1 MFISITSI
9 SMFLTMIYP
18 LVICYI
24 ADIAIENGPFIVD
37 LPNLKIVIFPQLFQF
52 TRGYSSIHTV

>member
-1 MFISITSI
+1 MLIYQRVVGFR
-9 SMFLTMIYP
+9 LGYP

-24 ADIAIENGPFIVD
+24 ADIAIEIGPFIVD
-37 LPNLKIVIFPQLFQF
+37 LAFKDSDFPQLFQF

>member
-1 MFISITSI
+1 MLIYQRVVGFRIG
-9 SMFLTMIYP
+9 YP

-37 LPNLKIVIFPQLFQF
+37 LPNLKIVIFPQLFQL